1 MKIISWNVNGI
12 QSRLDAINRLVKEY
26 QPDLMCFQ
34 KVRKNGAFLTRIP
47 GYMGW
52 LGIMDGELVGGV
64 GTYIRQDF
72 SFEFEAQRNDMSE
85 WLMNTGCLNVLRFDT
100 FILVNTYFPYS
111 NKSDEKW
118 LRIRRQ
124 WDYELHDFLVKLS
137 MEKPLIVCGDLNI
150 VATDIDAWDGVSE
163 KMQAAFC
170 HGNTRTLMG

>member
-1 MKIISWNVNGI
+1 
-12 QSRLDAINRLVKEY
+12 
-26 QPDLMCFQ
+26 
-34 KVRKNGAFLTRIP
+34 
-47 GYMGW
+47 MGW
-52 LGIMDGELVGGV
+52 LGIMDGGLVGGV

-72 SFEFEAQRNDMSE
+72 PFEFEAQRNDMSE

-150 VATDIDAWDGVSE
+150 VATDKDAWDGVSG